1 MIRCLAIDDEPLAL
15 KLLADYISKIPY
27 LMLIDSCDD
36 VFAAMNVLQN
46 QEINLI
52 FIDIQMPGLTGLQF
66 IQSLSSKPMAII
78 VTAYKQYALEGYSLD
93 VVDYLLKPVPFE
105 RFLKAC
111 NKAQE
116 LFLLKNKSASS
127 GGKPEYMFVNAGY
140 RMVKVLFDDIVYIEG
155 LRDYIRIHVKSKPG
169 QIVVRSGLKSIKEK
183 LPASSFLQIHKSFI
197 VSINCITAIRKNSLF
212 IDDLE
217 LFIGD
222 SYKDETQRILK
233 SVFPDLNQGS

>member
-1 MIRCLAIDDEPLAL
+1 MIRCLTIDDEPLAL

-27 LMLIDSCDD
+27 LTLIDSCDD
-36 VFAAMNVLQN
+36 VFAAINVLQN
-46 QEINLI
+46 QKIDLI

-78 VTAYKQYALEGYSLD
+78 VTAYKQYALEGYTLD

-116 LFLLKNKSASS
+116 LFLLKSKGNSQA
-127 GGKPEYMFVNAGY
+127 GQPDYLFVNAGY
-140 RMVKVLFDDIVYIEG
+140 RMVKVLFEDIVYIEG
-155 LRDYIRIHVKSKPG
+155 LRDYVRIHVKNKPG
-169 QIVVRSGLKSIKEK
+169 QIVVRSGLKSIREK
-183 LPASSFLQIHKSFI
+183 LPERSFLQIHKSFI
-197 VSINCITAIRKNSLF
+197 VSVNNITAIRKNSLF

-217 LFIGD
+217 LYIGD
-222 SYKDETQRILK
+222 SYKEEVRRTLK
-233 SVFPDLNQGS
+233 SAFPDLNM